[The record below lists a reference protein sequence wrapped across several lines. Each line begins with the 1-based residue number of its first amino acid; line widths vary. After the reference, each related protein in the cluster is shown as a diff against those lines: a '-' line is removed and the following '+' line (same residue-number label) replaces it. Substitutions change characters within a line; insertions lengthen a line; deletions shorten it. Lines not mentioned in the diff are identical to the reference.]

1 MLSEATS
8 SFWRNKQFTGFI
20 FTVSVVRVDDAG
32 ILKEFWLVVLRVSV
46 RTESFT
52 EPYVNL

>member
-8 SFWRNKQFTGFI
+8 SFWGNKQFTGFI
-20 FTVSVVRVDDAG
+20 FTIRVDDAG
-32 ILKEFWLVVLRVSV
+32 ILKEFWLVVLRVSA